1 MSRDGVFADEYKRI
15 IESYIAK
22 GYARKLSPADAALSS
37 STTWYLPH
45 FAVANPNK
53 PGKLRL
59 VFDAAAEVGGIS
71 LNTHLLKGPQ
81 DYKSLPSILFHF
93 REGAVAADN
102 RYGLTARE
110 VELAKKLLC
119 RLVQREVF
127 AAEFQQ
133 IQNGQNIARN
143 SALLQ
148 LSPYIDKDGVL
159 RVNGRIDAAS
169 WLPIS
174 SGHPIILPP
183 KHYFAKLVVMHYH
196 KVMRHQKTEATIC
209 EIRRHY
215 WIPQLRTLLRSVI
228 THCLECRLRKVQPE
242 PPQMAPLP
250 IDRLTPYIR
259 PFSYTGLDYFGPIAV
274 TIRRST
280 EKRWVAL
287 FTCLTV
293 RAVHLELAHDL
304 STDSCIVALRN
315 FMNRRGVPIRLRS
328 DNGKNFVGTER
339 EAKRF
344 REVFDC
350 SRIQDEL
357 TSKGV
362 EWIFNSPFNPSEGG
376 VWERLVQ
383 CVKRVLRQTLK
394 ETAPKEHTLNC
405 FLIEAKNIVNSRPLT
420 HLPISVD
427 QEQPLTPNNFLL
439 GEPNDAHT
447 PTAESV
453 LEK

>member
-1 MSRDGVFADEYKRI
+1 MDTCR
-15 IESYIAK
+15 
-22 GYARKLSPADAALSS
+22 
-37 STTWYLPH
+37 
-45 FAVANPNK
+45 
-53 PGKLRL
+53 LR
-59 VFDAAAEVGGIS
+59 V
-71 LNTHLLKGPQ
+71 Q
-81 DYKSLPSILFHF
+81 
-93 REGAVAADN
+93 ADN

-174 SGHPIILPP
+174 SRHPIILPP
-183 KHYFAKLVVMHYH
+183 KHYFARLVVMHYH
-196 KVMRHQKTEATIC
+196 KVMRHQNTEATIC

-304 STDSCIVALRN
+304 STDSCIDALRN

-405 FLIEAKNIVNSRPLT
+405 FLIEAENIVNSRPLT
-420 HLPISVD
+420 HLSISVD

-453 LEK
+453 LEKVCVTSAMENCPPVEEPLLEAVDSRIFANIDPASQVVSTSEAYTRRGPSFYMRP